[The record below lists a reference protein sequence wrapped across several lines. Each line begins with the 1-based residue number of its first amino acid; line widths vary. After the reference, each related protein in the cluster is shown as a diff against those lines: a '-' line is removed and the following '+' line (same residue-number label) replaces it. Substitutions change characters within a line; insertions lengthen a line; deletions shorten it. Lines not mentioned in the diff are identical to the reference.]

1 MKRYKSCMQDDD
13 TPCLMCTSCHYNFD
27 CHNVPIDM
35 PPKLQNVSGYPEV
48 FQNPS
53 TRAKMIATEDFPT
66 AEIRQL
72 IADLRKTAARKTT
85 QISARTDDITKAK
98 IEAYAAAH
106 NQSISQYLIDSAI
119 IRGEKDIDKQ

>member
-1 MKRYKSCMQDDD
+1 MKRYKTCMQEDGV
-13 TPCLMCTSCHYNFD
+13 PCIECTRQHYGFD
-27 CHNVPIDM
+27 CHNIPVGE
-35 PPKLQNVSGYPEV
+35 PPKLQNVCGYPEV
-48 FQNPS
+48 FENPT